1 MNCISGTRGKNFPA
15 SALVRSYLLGGPE
28 LLRPVSEEHWWIGLH
43 SGPGDRVSE
52 QIHQLCLKIKP
63 WGHWESGLE
72 KCVELEI
79 AKSVFQVK
87 SKKQRNRS
95 WKKNIIN
102 QRVGNNNNILLMIFP
117 CAHHLSKAEDEG
129 SVLTLPW
136 GSLVPR
142 LPVEMC
148 YMQDI
153 LPEERSPSPSHPQPA
168 ISLAWVT
175 PQ

>member
-1 MNCISGTRGKNFPA
+1 
-15 SALVRSYLLGGPE
+15 
-28 LLRPVSEEHWWIGLH
+28 
-43 SGPGDRVSE
+43 
-52 QIHQLCLKIKP
+52 
-63 WGHWESGLE
+63 
-72 KCVELEI
+72 
-79 AKSVFQVK
+79 
-87 SKKQRNRS
+87 
-95 WKKNIIN
+95 
-102 QRVGNNNNILLMIFP
+102 MIFP

-129 SVLTLPW
+129 SVLTLRW

-153 LPEERSPSPSHPQPA
+153 LPEELPPSPSHPQPA